1 MKRFILVAVM
11 LIGLPALAQEKP
23 LISSAVIA
31 LDRNNDPKAAKEYI
45 DEAESI
51 IQSKPLTEI
60 KEKDLSKFYF
70 YKGTINYRIHIS
82 EDPEIKALDAQ
93 ALDKA
98 VEGYTQLLKFEEQTG
113 NKRYS
118 DDAKG
123 QILGLA
129 NSIAQR
135 GIDASGAGDYQNA
148 YNDFLKT
155 YKLKQEMLGD
165 TDTSMYYNAAIMA
178 QQMKAFD
185 KALDIYKDLLK
196 LDYHGTRFR
205 AISVETGDTV
215 EFLSPR
221 QMDMAVKTQQVTN
234 PTSGGDIRPDLY
246 RSVIYIALDQGDTAL
261 YKSSIAEGRAKFP
274 ENIDLIKAEL
284 SLFFE
289 NGEFDKALANL
300 DRAIAAD
307 PTNPLMYYNKGVIL
321 QNEMKRPQEALKAY
335 VQVLEIDPDYSD
347 ALYMSSIIFIDSAN
361 VISGQMNELPM
372 SAQTKYKALE
382 KQRQEVFNAALPY
395 LEKAYALAPEDEQV
409 KTALSQVY
417 RNLKMYDKAKALM
430 D

>member
-11 LIGLPALAQEKP
+11 LIGIPVLAQEKP

-31 LDRNNDPKAAKEYI
+31 LDRNNDTKAAKEYI

-70 YKGTINYRIHIS
+70 YKGNINYRIHIS
-82 EDPEIKALDAQ
+82 EDPAIKGLDPQ

-98 VEGYTQLLKFEEQTG
+98 VEGYLQLLKFEEQTG
-113 NKRYS
+113 KKRYS
-118 DDAKG
+118 DDAKT
-123 QILGLA
+123 QIMALT

-135 GIDASGAGDYQNA
+135 GIDASAAEDYASA
-148 YNDFLKT
+148 YDDFLQT
-155 YKLKQEMLGD
+155 YSLKKELLNQI
-165 TDTSMYYNAAIMA
+165 DTSMYYNAAIMA
-178 QQMKAFD
+178 QQNKAFD
-185 KALDIYKDLLK
+185 KALEVYQDLIK
-196 LDYHGTRFR
+196 MNYHGTRYR

-221 QMDMAVKTQQVTN
+221 QMELAVKTEQVTN

-246 RSVIYIALDQGDTAL
+246 RSVIYLALDQGDTAL
-261 YKSSIAEGRAKFP
+261 YKASIAEGRAKFP

-289 NGEFDKALANL
+289 NGEYDKALANL

-307 PTNPLMYYNKGVIL
+307 PSNPLMYYNKGVIL
-321 QNEMKRPQEALKAY
+321 QNEMKRPQAALKAY
-335 VQVLEIDPDYSD
+335 DEVLAIDPEYSD
-347 ALYMSSIIFIDSAN
+347 ALYMSSIIYIDSAN
-361 VISGQMNELPM
+361 VISGQMNDLPM

-382 KQRQEVFNAALPY
+382 KQRADVFNAALPY
-395 LEKAYALAPEDEQV
+395 LEKAYALAPEDDQI